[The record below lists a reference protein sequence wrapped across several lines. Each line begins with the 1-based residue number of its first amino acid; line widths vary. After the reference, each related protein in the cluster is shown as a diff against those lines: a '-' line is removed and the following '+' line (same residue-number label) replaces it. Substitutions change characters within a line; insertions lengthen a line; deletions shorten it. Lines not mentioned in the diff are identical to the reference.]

1 MGDLMRTIA
10 FLTQKGGAG
19 KTTLAASLA
28 VAAAGAD
35 ERVIV
40 LDLDPQASLARWGK
54 RRESAN
60 VPSKV
65 IIDQLE
71 GERLPQLRAFLEG
84 LNDAGFTLAI
94 LDTAGADREAA
105 RIVTETSDLCLLP
118 ARPTRLD
125 VEVTAATFRACYLAK
140 RKAAF
145 VLNQCPP
152 TYRSSRASDA
162 AKALSQLG
170 VLAEPMLSAR
180 IDFQDAITA
189 GLGVT
194 EYARG
199 SRAAQEI
206 EAFWGW
212 IRAQLD
218 GSGSE
223 NLVHNR
229 SVRWV
234 AA

>member
-28 VAAAGAD
+28 VAAAGAG

-54 RRESAN
+54 RREAAI

-65 IIDQLE
+65 MIDQLE
-71 GERLPQLRAFLEG
+71 GERVPRLGAFLEG

-94 LDTAGADREAA
+94 LDTAGADSVAA
-105 RIVTETSDLCLLP
+105 RFVTETADLCLLP

-125 VEVTAATFRACYLAK
+125 VEATASTFRACHLAK

-162 AKALSQLG
+162 AKDLTRLG
-170 VLAEPMLSAR
+170 FLAEPMVSAR
-180 IDFQDAITA
+180 IDYQDAIAA

-199 SRAAQEI
+199 GRAAQEI
-206 EAFWGW
+206 EAFWSW
-212 IRAQLD
+212 ICAQLN
-218 GSGSE
+218 GTRSE
-223 NLVHNR
+223 SPVHNR
-229 SVRWV
+229 
-234 AA
+234 AAA